1 MVTDSNEK
9 TCNDSRQ
16 PILCTDLIR
25 WILERL
31 SFVDFH
37 RARCVSSG
45 WYLAS
50 KSCIGVTNPTTPW
63 IILFTKEEQLENNNV
78 SCKLFD
84 PRDHS
89 CYTVRDLGFDFA
101 RSCCLASSGSWF
113 LMLLHRTDF
122 YLFNMFTRQKIP
134 LPSMESIDD
143 SDATSSSGESSD
155 VRSIGSAVLW
165 VDEESR
171 DYLVVWSY
179 NSFFA
184 YHKRGD
190 NNERWKLL
198 KPLKSEG
205 CIDMVFKQGKLYV
218 LTVTR
223 SVTVFDFLGGDSPT
237 ECEITPPPRWCR
249 QGLLNNIALTLSG
262 EVLLIESIVTQKG
275 RCFFDIF
282 RRDPKRKDD
291 WIFIDSVG
299 EEALLLD
306 QGITVAAKDGVMT
319 NCIYFSSD
327 RFCRDSGIRLSN
339 SDYIICV
346 SHVKKNRV
354 VQRFDHLTASSPI
367 IFKDARWFFPH
378 FWWKMVALNQLCM
391 SSFFAS
397 FCFKYTTVGFLTVHL
412 FILA

>member
-1 MVTDSNEK
+1 MTSKEMEMEMVADSNEK
-9 TCNDSRQ
+9 ACNDSKQ
-16 PILCTDLIR
+16 PILSTDLIR
-25 WILERL
+25 PILERL

-45 WYLAS
+45 WYIAS

-84 PRDHS
+84 PRDHT
-89 CYTVRDLGFDFA
+89 CYTVRDLGIDFA

-122 YLFNMFTRQKIP
+122 YLFNLFTRQKIP
-134 LPSMESIDD
+134 LPSMGSIDD
-143 SDATSSSGESSD
+143 FDATSSSGESSD
-155 VRSIGSAVLW
+155 VRLIGSAVLG

-171 DYLVVWSY
+171 DYFVVWSY
-179 NSFFA
+179 NSIFA

-190 NNERWKLL
+190 NNERWKVL
-198 KPLKSEG
+198 KPLKGQG

-237 ECEITPPPRWCR
+237 ECEITPPPLWCS
-249 QGLLNNIALTLSG
+249 QDLLNNIAVTLSG
-262 EVLLIESIVTQKG
+262 EVLLIASFVKKKG
-275 RCFFDIF
+275 KCFFDLF
-282 RRDPKRKDD
+282 RRDPKRKHA
-291 WIFIDSVG
+291 WKFIDSVG

-306 QGITVAAKDGVMT
+306 QGIAVAAKDGVMRD
-319 NCIYFSSD
+319 CIYFTSD
-327 RFCRDSGIRLSN
+327 RFCRDSGIRLSI

-367 IFKDARWFFPH
+367 NFKDARWFSPTFGGKWLH
-378 FWWKMVALNQLCM
+378 
-391 SSFFAS
+391 
-397 FCFKYTTVGFLTVHL
+397 
-412 FILA
+412 